1 MITLTPSQDEDRK
14 RLLISLE
21 KDLKKFEYKLN
32 HKTLEKIKSKIN
44 KHIKISICK
53 GRIIAPFAIALGIT
67 LGGSMI
73 IGHTPFYIDKE
84 KNNLKIMEEI
94 SSTGNIR
101 YEEQYEPFEN
111 TDNTITFYD
120 YWHESDNHMFSRN
133 IKIYNIGSIDKEK
146 IEKILK
152 NKNEDLE
159 SLFGSPVIN
168 KTEIKDYIS
177 FTENFQYLE
186 AKIYSEENNKTLYI
200 NQQISTNII
209 ETVLWLLITF
219 ILEVLVLSFR
229 DVFPINYKEIK
240 EKIEKNDINYLNN
253 LEKKFEIR
261 KSNYERLTKY
271 HSKNILNYEN
281 TNSEEIIYS
290 YLNPQKN
297 NYLST
302 LNGEELQKVVLLLDE
317 LTIKLRDSLE
327 LKKENTFGIEI
338 EVEKA
343 NIDKIIEEF
352 QKNYKELDLN
362 RLFSKDTVE
371 WTLKYDGSLDRGL
384 EIVSNPLFDEK
395 VKWNQIKEMCELIN
409 PWCEIGKNSSL
420 HVHIGAHILGDNTES
435 WLNFCAFWS
444 TYENIIYRFLYGNFL
459 TGRPSIVEY
468 AHPISEDLWNDYEQ
482 LSKKKDLKLKD
493 LIRKISY
500 DKYKAINFLHV
511 DYLKCNEYGNKNTVE
526 SRGANTSLE
535 APIIQNYINLLV
547 KVFEYCKSKNFNIEI
562 VTKRHELIK
571 DKYNDIKWYDEIFL
585 EQALEFSD
593 LVFNK
598 NIDKLYFLK
607 QYLKYFELQKS
618 GYYPESNL
626 TNKKKIYE

>member
-1 MITLTPSQDEDRK
+1 
-14 RLLISLE
+14 
-21 KDLKKFEYKLN
+21 
-32 HKTLEKIKSKIN
+32 
-44 KHIKISICK
+44 
-53 GRIIAPFAIALGIT
+53 
-67 LGGSMI
+67 
-73 IGHTPFYIDKE
+73 
-84 KNNLKIMEEI
+84 
-94 SSTGNIR
+94 
-101 YEEQYEPFEN
+101 
-111 TDNTITFYD
+111 
-120 YWHESDNHMFSRN
+120 
-133 IKIYNIGSIDKEK
+133 
-146 IEKILK
+146 
-152 NKNEDLE
+152 
-159 SLFGSPVIN
+159 
-168 KTEIKDYIS
+168 
-177 FTENFQYLE
+177 
-186 AKIYSEENNKTLYI
+186 
-200 NQQISTNII
+200 
-209 ETVLWLLITF
+209 
-219 ILEVLVLSFR
+219 
-229 DVFPINYKEIK
+229 
-240 EKIEKNDINYLNN
+240 
-253 LEKKFEIR
+253 
-261 KSNYERLTKY
+261 
-271 HSKNILNYEN
+271 
-281 TNSEEIIYS
+281 
-290 YLNPQKN
+290 
-297 NYLST
+297 
-302 LNGEELQKVVLLLDE
+302 
-317 LTIKLRDSLE
+317 
-327 LKKENTFGIEI
+327 
-338 EVEKA
+338 
-343 NIDKIIEEF
+343 
-352 QKNYKELDLN
+352 
-362 RLFSKDTVE
+362 
-371 WTLKYDGSLDRGL
+371 
-384 EIVSNPLFDEK
+384 
-395 VKWNQIKEMCELIN
+395 MCELIN